1 MSHTIPI
8 RIYYEDT
15 DAGGIAYHAS
25 FIRFCE
31 RGRSE
36 FLRNIGFTNSS
47 LTRELGTFFVARHLE
62 ADYLKPAL
70 LDDLLLLETSIIE
83 MKNTSFVMRQVMSKE
98 IQGKQEIICEVKVTL
113 VCVSANGI
121 KPVRIPEKLREK
133 FEEHK
138 ER

>member
-36 FLRNIGFTNSS
+36 FLRHIGYTNIE
-47 LTRELGTFFVARHLE
+47 LTREGTFFVARHLE

-70 LDDLLLLETSIIE
+70 LDDLLMLETSVLS
-83 MKNTSFVMRQVMSKE
+83 MKNTSFVMRQVFWKE
-98 IQGKQEIICEVKVTL
+98 FGGKKEIICELKVTL
-113 VCVSANGI
+113 VCVSAHDI
-121 KPVRIPEKLREK
+121 KPMRIPEKLRTK
-133 FEEHK
+133 FEEHEEK
-138 ER
+138 